1 MFSQI
6 PIISFGWGD
15 LYESIK
21 DSLHDF
27 ENSGIS
33 FANSKKDFTQI
44 IEDLINNKKIHMDR
58 SKFKKIYTITF
69 IYVMEILVKEY

>member
-1 MFSQI
+1 MVGVI
-6 PIISFGWGD
+6 CMK
-15 LYESIK
+15 SIK

-58 SKFKKIYTITF
+58 SKFKKTYIRLPLF
-69 IYVMEILVKEY
+69 M